1 MEIYLDNCATT
12 KVCGEAV
19 AAAVTA
25 MEQNYGNPSSLHR
38 KGMDA
43 EKILTEGRKLI
54 ASILH
59 CDADCVYYTG
69 SATESNNIAILGSA
83 AAHPRDGKTIVT
95 TSVEHPSVENA
106 VASLEKKGY
115 KVKRVS
121 PKEDRNFDPLDIID
135 AVDDDT
141 LLLSLMLVNNE
152 TGTILPVE
160 KVVPVLRK
168 KFPRLL
174 IHVDGVQGFTK
185 IPVNLKKLDID
196 FFSFSGHKLYAPK
209 GIAGLYVKKGVRVS
223 PVMFGGGQEKGLR
236 SGTQSVP
243 LIAAMTEALRLCSEN
258 GKAYMDHYA
267 ELNRY
272 LREKLAA
279 FPDVRI
285 GSPENGCP
293 HVLNISVDGIP
304 SEIMLHY
311 LEEREIYVSSGS
323 ACAKGE
329 LSTVLHFF
337 GLDDRYTHSALRVSF
352 SKDTTI
358 EQLDIFLQVLEE
370 GIAKLRKV
378 IGR

>member
-12 KVCGEAV
+12 KVCEAAV
-19 AAAVTA
+19 AAAVKA
-25 MEQNYGNPSSLHR
+25 METDYGNPSSLHR
-38 KGMDA
+38 KGMEA

-54 ASILH
+54 ASMLH
-59 CDADCVYYTG
+59 CDPDCVYYTG

-83 AAHPRDGKTIVT
+83 AAHPRDGRTIVT

-115 KVKRVS
+115 TVKRVS
-121 PKEDRNFDPLDIID
+121 PREDRNFDPFDIID

-141 LLLSLMLVNNE
+141 LLLSMMLVNNE
-152 TGTILPVE
+152 TGTITPVE
-160 KVVPVLRK
+160 RVVPALRK
-168 KFPRLL
+168 KYPKLL
-174 IHVDGVQGFTK
+174 IHIDGVQGFTK
-185 IPVNLKKLDID
+185 LPVNLKKLDVD
-196 FFSFSGHKLYAPK
+196 FFTFSGHKLYAPK

-223 PVMFGGGQEKGLR
+223 PVVYGGGQEKGLR

-258 GKAYMDHYA
+258 SKAYMAHYT

-272 LREKLAA
+272 LREKLQS
-279 FPDVRI
+279 FPDIRI

-304 SEIMLHY
+304 SEILLHY

-329 LSTVLHFF
+329 LSEVLSFF
-337 GLDDRYTHSALRVSF
+337 GFDDRYIRSALRISF

-358 EQLDIFLQVLEE
+358 EQLDIFLEVLAG
-370 GIAKLRKV
+370 GIEKLKKV